1 MRKLIEKY
9 ARLLSHK
16 KEIYY
21 RKVFDDFIL
30 DGRIIGIIGPRGI
43 GKTTFLLEYAEKNYK
58 NSEKALY
65 ISADDPYFLNSSL
78 IDCAQSFINDYDGE
92 LMFIDEIHRYKN
104 WNQELKN
111 IYDFF
116 PKLKIIF
123 SGSSSINLVK
133 GKYDLSRRAIIYH
146 LNGFSFREF
155 LEYKLKIKLKIH
167 TIDKLIK
174 NNVLISKQLL
184 KIPKILGYFKEYLQI
199 GYYPFAFEFRK
210 IDNIYNA
217 AENIINKAI
226 YEDIALFYN
235 LKTANLIVFKKLLFF
250 LATIAP
256 GEININKLSNS
267 LQKDNKTI
275 IEYLQILND
284 TGFIRFLLNDKKG
297 HSFVRSIEKIYID
310 NTVLLYAINNYLGKQ
325 IQIGLVR
332 EVFVCNQLNNAGY
345 KIFYTK
351 NGDITNDKYIF
362 EIGGKNKNKKQIK
375 DIKNSYLVLDDITV
389 GTKNTIPL
397 YLFGFLY

>member
-1 MRKLIEKY
+1 MQKLIEKY

-16 KEIYY
+16 KEIYH
-21 RKVFDDFIL
+21 REIFDDFVL
-30 DGRIIGIIGPRGI
+30 DGRIIGIVGPRGV
-43 GKTTFLLEYAEKNYK
+43 GKTTFLLEYAKKNYQ

-65 ISADDPYFLNSSL
+65 ISADDPYFLNNTL
-78 IDCAQSFINDYDGE
+78 VDCAQSFINHYNGE
-92 LMFIDEIHRYKN
+92 LIFIDEIHRYKN

-116 PKLKIIF
+116 PGLKIIF

-133 GKYDLSRRAIIYH
+133 GKYDLSRRAIIYY

-155 LEYKLKIKLKIH
+155 LEYKLKVKLKIY
-167 TIDKLIK
+167 TLDKLVKDHI
-174 NNVLISKQLL
+174 LISKRLL
-184 KIPKILGYFKEYLQI
+184 KIPKILGYFKEYLRV

-210 IDNIYNA
+210 TDNIYSA
-217 AENIINKAI
+217 ASNIIDKAI
-226 YEDIALFYN
+226 YEDIASFYN

-250 LATIAP
+250 LATISP

-275 IEYLQILND
+275 VEYLQILND
-284 TGFIRFLLNDKKG
+284 AGFIRFLLNDKKG

-310 NTVLLYAINNYLGKQ
+310 NTVLLYAINNYLDKQ
-325 IQIGLVR
+325 VQIGLAR
-332 EVFVCNQLNNAGY
+332 EVFACNQLKNAGC

-351 NGDITNDKYIF
+351 NGDITNNKYIF

-375 DIKNSYLVLDDITV
+375 DIRNSYFVIDDIII
-389 GTKNTIPL
+389 GSKNTMPL

>member
-1 MRKLIEKY
+1 MRELIEKY

-16 KEIYY
+16 KEIYS
-21 RKVFDDFIL
+21 RNIFNDFVL
-30 DGRIIGIIGPRGI
+30 DGRIIGVVGPRGV
-43 GKTTFLLEYAEKNYK
+43 GKTTFLLEYAKKNYQ
-58 NSEKALY
+58 NSKKALY
-65 ISADDPYFLNSSL
+65 ISADDPYFLNNTL

-116 PKLKIIF
+116 PGLKIIF
-123 SGSSSINLVK
+123 SGSSSINLIK

-155 LEYKLKIKLKIH
+155 LEYKLKIKLKNY

-174 NNVLISKQLL
+174 DNVLISKQLL

-199 GYYPFAFEFRK
+199 GYYPFAFEFKK

-217 AENIINKAI
+217 TENIINKAI
-226 YEDIALFYN
+226 YEDIASFYN
-235 LKTANLIVFKKLLFF
+235 LKTENLIIFKKLLFF
-250 LATIAP
+250 LATISP

-275 IEYLQILND
+275 MEYLQILSD
-284 TGFIRFLLNDKKG
+284 AGFIRFLLNNKKG

-310 NTVLLYAINNYLGKQ
+310 NTVLLYAINSYLGKQ
-325 IQIGLVR
+325 VQIGLAR
-332 EVFVCNQLNNAGY
+332 EVFICNQLKNAGC
-345 KIFYTK
+345 KIFYAK
-351 NGDITNDKYIF
+351 NGDITNDKYTF
-362 EIGGKNKNKKQIK
+362 EIGGKNKNRKQIK
-375 DIKNSYLVLDDITV
+375 DIKNSYLVLDDIII
-389 GTKNTIPL
+389 GGENKIPL
-397 YLFGFLY
+397 YLFGFFY